1 MAAELHVLTGERAGV
16 VLRLTGADCTVGRH
30 PDAALRFAGPSDAAV
45 SAHHARVE
53 RDGGGW
59 RLRDLAS
66 TNGTWLNG
74 RRVSSPAR
82 LRDGDRITLGPAGP
96 VLEFRM
102 AGARRPAAARPPRE
116 GGRRRMGVPAAFA
129 AGAIFA
135 TLAGAAAIRLAPQ
148 RGAAPS
154 PPPAPALAGSP
165 PAGAPSLT
173 DLPSS
178 SDPPAARSASP
189 RGRTPRT
196 HRPPDAAPSA
206 ASPAS
211 PSSSPLMATAAEST
225 AAVPRV
231 VDVGRGNRLAV
242 ARIFVEDEDGVVVTG
257 TAFAVRG
264 DALLVTSRHV
274 VTGGNGR
281 GTPRQ
286 IAVQFAASSQRWPA
300 RLAAASDEADLA
312 LVRVEGIEGAV
323 PTVRGLNLRPDT
335 LPAGA
340 PLMVAGFPGA
350 GDPVRGQAARLVLTP
365 ATLAAVRGGRV
376 EVFAR
381 SAAGASG
388 SPVFDADGQVIAVL
402 YGGAPRA
409 ERPLLLGISADAVAR
424 LLGR

>member
-1 MAAELHVLTGERAGV
+1 MLTGERAGV

-30 PDAALRFAGPSDAAV
+30 PDVALRFAGPSDAAV

-53 RDGGGW
+53 REGGGW

-74 RRVSSPAR
+74 RRLSTPAR

-96 VLEFRM
+96 VLEFRL
-102 AGARRPAAARPPRE
+102 AGARRHAAAPPPRE
-116 GGRRRMGVPAAFA
+116 GGGRRLGAPAAFA

-135 TLAGAAAIRLAPQ
+135 TLAGVAALRLAPQ

-154 PPPAPALAGSP
+154 PPTVPALAGSQS
-165 PAGAPSLT
+165 AAAPSLA
-173 DLPSS
+173 DHPSPP
-178 SDPPAARSASP
+178 DPPAARSASP

-196 HRPPDAAPSA
+196 HRPPSA

-211 PSSSPLMATAAEST
+211 PSSSPLMTAAAEST
-225 AAVPRV
+225 AAAPRV
-231 VDVGRGNRLAV
+231 VDVGRSNRLAV
-242 ARIFVEDEDGVVVTG
+242 ARIFVEGEDGVVATG

-264 DALLVTSRHV
+264 DALLVASRHV

-281 GTPRQ
+281 GTPRR
-286 IAVQFAASSQRWPA
+286 IAVQFAASAQVWPA
-300 RLAAASDEADLA
+300 RVAAASDEADLA

-335 LPAGA
+335 LRDGA

-350 GDPVRGQAARLVLTP
+350 GDPVPGQAARLVLTP

-409 ERPLLLGISADAVAR
+409 ERPLLLGVSADAVAR